1 MDVSHEQ
8 NYLARIQRG
17 ERDVL
22 IDIYDAYFTQLYH
35 FVRLKV
41 GDATVAEDIVS
52 DVFVRLLECI
62 GTPQAPHTHLRGWL
76 FRVARHELYQ
86 QLGANRAV
94 SIEIVEETMASPEA
108 NPEVQLTGIFE
119 MQRVQHALN
128 MLASDHQE
136 VLLMRFGQQ
145 LSLQETAAAMGKS
158 ISAIK
163 SLQFRAVS
171 TLRQILTEEQAS

>member
-1 MDVSHEQ
+1 
-8 NYLARIQRG
+8 
-17 ERDVL
+17 
-22 IDIYDAYFTQLYH
+22 
-35 FVRLKV
+35 
-41 GDATVAEDIVS
+41 
-52 DVFVRLLECI
+52 
-62 GTPQAPHTHLRGWL
+62 
-76 FRVARHELYQ
+76 
-86 QLGANRAV
+86 
-94 SIEIVEETMASPEA
+94 MASPET
-108 NPEVQLTGIFE
+108 NPETQITGIFE

-128 MLASDHQE
+128 MLTSDHQE